1 MPSNNI
7 PVWSKLPTT
16 NTSIFT
22 IMSHLAKKHN
32 AINLSQGF
40 PDFDAPQDL
49 INLANKYMQNGY
61 NQYAEMRGVASL
73 RQQIAKKI
81 ERQYGRTIDA
91 DNEITITSGATQAI
105 YAVLTALLREN
116 DEVIIFEPAY
126 DSYVPSI
133 QLSGAKP
140 IYIKM
145 NAPDYKI
152 PWDAV
157 KRVMNTR
164 TRMIIIN
171 SPHNPTGTMLTAD
184 DIDQLN
190 RIVRGS
196 NIFVLSDEVY
206 EHIVFDDNH
215 HYSMLMHPELYNRSI
230 CTFSFGKTFHTTGWK
245 VGYCVAPAYLMK
257 EIRKIHQFMVFSVST
272 PMQYAIAE
280 YLQNEDNYMNLSTFY
295 EQKRNYFLQLIESS
309 CFKYQKAAGSYFQML
324 DYSEITDENDTDFAV
339 RLTKEVG
346 VAAIPISVFYSNKL
360 DQKMLRFC
368 FAKKDETL
376 EKAAKLLCQM

>member
-1 MPSNNI
+1 
-7 PVWSKLPTT
+7 
-16 NTSIFT
+16 
-22 IMSHLAKKHN
+22 
-32 AINLSQGF
+32 
-40 PDFDAPQDL
+40 
-49 INLANKYMQNGY
+49 
-61 NQYAEMRGVASL
+61 MRGAAVL
-73 RQQIAKKI
+73 RQEIAKKI
-81 ERQYGRTIDA
+81 YMQHGRKVDA
-91 DNEITITSGATQAI
+91 DHEITITSGATQAI
-105 YAVLTALLREN
+105 YAILTALLREN

-140 IYIKM
+140 IYIKLK
-145 NAPDYKI
+145 APDYKI

-164 TRMIIIN
+164 TKMIIIN

-245 VGYCVAPAYLMK
+245 IGYCVAPAYLMK

-280 YLQNEDNYMNLSTFY
+280 YLQNEDNYINLSAFY
-295 EQKRNYFLQLIESS
+295 EEKRNYFLKLIESS
-309 CFKYQKAAGSYFQML
+309 CFKQQKAAGSYFQML
-324 DYSEITDENDTDFAV
+324 DYSDITDEKDTDFAI

-368 FAKKDETL
+368 FAKKNETL